1 MVQTVASS
9 PAECRGA
16 MLEALGKIKGHY
28 HFELAKAR
36 EWYECQDR
44 ELEAYHRGKAR
55 GLLFAIETIEAVEAD
70 LKMADFPKLAED
82 AVPTLLHR
90 SNGNGRRAG
99 VA

>member
-1 MVQTVASS
+1 MVQAVVSN
-9 PAECRGA
+9 PAEPRWA

-36 EWYECQDR
+36 EWYGCQDQ

-55 GLLFAIETIEAVEAD
+55 GLLFAIDTIEAVESD
-70 LKMADFPKLAED
+70 LKTADVPNLEERE
-82 AVPTLLHR
+82 AVPLQDR
-90 SNGNGRRAG
+90 IGSRAG

>member
-1 MVQTVASS
+1 MVQSVVSN
-9 PAECRGA
+9 PAECRST

-55 GLLFAIETIEAVEAD
+55 GLLFAIETIEAVESD
-70 LKMADFPKLAED
+70 LKTADAPDLEEGEP
-82 AVPTLLHR
+82 VPLQDR
-90 SNGNGRRAG
+90 IGSRAG

>member
-1 MVQTVASS
+1 MAQIEVSNPVQY
-9 PAECRGA
+9 RWA

-36 EWYECQDR
+36 EWYESQDR

-55 GLLFAIETIEAVEAD
+55 GLLFAIETIEATEAD
-70 LKMADFPKLAED
+70 LRESGVSPVED
-82 AVPTLLHR
+82 DVVLTPLR
-90 SNGNGRRAG
+90 SRDRQPAG

>member
-1 MVQTVASS
+1 MAQIEVSNPVQH
-9 PAECRGA
+9 RWA

-36 EWYECQDR
+36 EWYESQDR

-55 GLLFAIETIEAVEAD
+55 GLLFAIEAIEATEAD
-70 LKMADFPKLAED
+70 LREAGVPLLED
-82 AVPTLLHR
+82 DVVLTSLHSR
-90 SNGNGRRAG
+90 DRQPAG